1 MTAHRDIVVIGASLG
16 GLEGLCRLTS
26 GLPVDLSAVLL
37 VVLHTGPSSPRML
50 AEIVGRFSPLPVS
63 YARQGEAV
71 APGHVYFAPPDFHL
85 TVVAPGVLVLGDGEK
100 VHFCRPAA
108 DVLFRSAASV
118 FGPRVIGVVMT
129 GGNGDGAEGLR
140 MIKAAGGLC
149 VVQHPVTA
157 TNPEMPRKA
166 LIHASGLCRTVS
178 RNGRS
183 AHPPCRGILAPT
195 ERAGASKFF
204 SNYDSQPGERQTS
217 HDAPKVE

>member
-129 GGNGDGAEGLR
+129 GGGGDGAEGLR

-166 LIHASGLCRTVS
+166 LL
-178 RNGRS
+178 N
-183 AHPPCRGILAPT
+183 AHPDYVVPLA
-195 ERAGASKFF
+195 EMAALLIRL
-204 SNYDSQPGERQTS
+204 
-217 HDAPKVE
+217 VEGS